1 VVVPFPAPVAG
12 RAKVFAKNAKILCD
26 TMVQGLGKYMR
37 KLGIDTKL
45 LMNPVQ
51 HSYCVRVALME
62 NRFVVTRGKSYLE
75 ARTEFSYWEKINKVF
90 QFASQLPPGQ
100 VINISSQQV
109 EQQVDEVLKYFNIQ
123 VEQSDIFSR
132 CMVIIFN

>member
-12 RAKVFAKNAKILCD
+12 RPKLFAKDAKILCD

-62 NRFVVTRGKSYLE
+62 NRFVITRGKSYQE
-75 ARTEFSYWEKINKVF
+75 ARTNIAFS
-90 QFASQLPPGQ
+90 L
-100 VINISSQQV
+100 
-109 EQQVDEVLKYFNIQ
+109 
-123 VEQSDIFSR
+123 
-132 CMVIIFN
+132 

>member
-1 VVVPFPAPVAG
+1 MPFPAPIAG
-12 RAKVFAKNAKILCD
+12 RPKLYAKDAKILCD
-26 TMVQGLGKYMR
+26 TMVQGLGKYLR

-62 NRFVVTRGKSYLE
+62 NRFVITRGKSYLE
-75 ARTEFSYWEKINKVF
+75 ARILIFFFPTSDIKF

-100 VINISSQQV
+100 VINISSQYV
-109 EQQVDEVLKYFNIQ
+109 EQQVDEVLKFFNIQ

-132 CMVIIFN
+132 CMVNAYI